1 MNKIINIVLSGLLW
15 RRYKLL
21 IVSLVVLITSI
32 FIIGKVHSDYLAYV
46 QTQQT
51 PVNVGWSFAVKW
63 GAWLFVLLLFL
74 LVNHLANKQKDKQ
87 AVQDKPNNTLS
98 AIIVDKFKGKKESI
112 QTPPQTSQNSTAN
125 NQENDP
131 FAQLREKDKLR
142 SYADLLIKK
151 NKKK

>member
-21 IVSLVVLITSI
+21 IVSLIVLVASI

-46 QTQQT
+46 QTSQT
-51 PVNVGWSFAVKW
+51 PANVGWSFAVKW
-63 GAWLFVLLLFL
+63 GAWFFVLLLFL

-87 AVQDKPNNTLS
+87 AVQDKPNKTLS

-112 QTPPQTSQNSTAN
+112 QTPRNTSQNSTAN
-125 NQENDP
+125 NQDNDP

-142 SYADLLIKK
+142 SYADLLIEK